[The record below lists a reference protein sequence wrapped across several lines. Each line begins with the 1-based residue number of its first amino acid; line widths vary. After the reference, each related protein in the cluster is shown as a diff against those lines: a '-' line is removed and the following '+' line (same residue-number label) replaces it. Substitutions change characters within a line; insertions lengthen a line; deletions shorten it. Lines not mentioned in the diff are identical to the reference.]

1 MIEIFWRDQPR
12 TSASFDGIED
22 CKSGACVT
30 GCHDGFALA
39 RGLVPAH
46 FRSIFQISLL
56 HPSTQHG
63 VGELSRPADPS
74 RELLP
79 GSGLAEVAAGAL

>member
-1 MIEIFWRDQPR
+1 MGLKIVNQ
-12 TSASFDGIED
+12 
-22 CKSGACVT
+22 
-30 GCHDGFALA
+30 
-39 RGLVPAH
+39 GLVSQVVMTGSLWPVGLAVAH
-46 FRSIFQISLL
+46 FCSISQISLL

>member
-1 MIEIFWRDQPR
+1 MTNLEHQRLLMGLKIVNQ
-12 TSASFDGIED
+12 
-22 CKSGACVT
+22 
-30 GCHDGFALA
+30 
-39 RGLVPAH
+39 GLVSQIVMTGSLWPVGLAAAH
-46 FRSIFQISLL
+46 FCSIFQISLL
-56 HPSTQHG
+56 HPSTTQHG

>member
-1 MIEIFWRDQPR
+1 MTNLEHQRLLMGLKIVNQ
-12 TSASFDGIED
+12 
-22 CKSGACVT
+22 
-30 GCHDGFALA
+30 
-39 RGLVPAH
+39 GLVSQVVMTGLLWPVGLAAAH

-79 GSGLAEVAAGAL
+79 GSGLAEVVAGAL